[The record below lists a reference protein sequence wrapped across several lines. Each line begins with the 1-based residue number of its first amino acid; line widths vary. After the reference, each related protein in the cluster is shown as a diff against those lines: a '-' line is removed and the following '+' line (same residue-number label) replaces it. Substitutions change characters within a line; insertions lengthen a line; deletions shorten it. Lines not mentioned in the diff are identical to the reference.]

1 MKPLFLTDA
10 GASASGLS
18 NWLSALSKLN
28 LSTILAAAVIFLI
41 GYVVIKWAC
50 KLADKLLAR
59 NEKLD
64 ASIRAIIVN
73 VCRVLLLFLLILTC
87 ADKLGLPT
95 DSIITLLGTFGLA
108 FSLAMQ
114 NSLSNLAGGLFI
126 LGSKPFETGDY
137 ISLPGA
143 EGTVTQIGFI
153 HTLLTTVDN
162 KQIHVPNSTITGSVV
177 TNFSQCKTRR
187 IDLTIPVS
195 YDCSLHDAK
204 VIIESVIARD
214 SRVLSQPDVPF
225 VRVWDLGAS
234 AVDIAVRVWCDAGDY
249 WELRSWLLE
258 NIKNELDKQ
267 GIVIPYSQLDVH
279 VIDKK

>member
-1 MKPLFLTDA
+1 MNMMYLTA
-10 GASASGLS
+10 AEGTAEGGA
-18 NWLSALSKLN
+18 WLSALSKLN
-28 LSTILAAAVIFLI
+28 LHSILAALVILLV
-41 GYVVIKWAC
+41 GYVLVKWVC
-50 KLADKLLAR
+50 KLLDKLLSR
-59 NEKLD
+59 NGKLD
-64 ASIRAIIVN
+64 ASIRSILVN
-73 VCRVLLLFLLILTC
+73 VIRILLLFLLLLTC

-137 ISLPGA
+137 VSVAGA

-153 HTLLTTVDN
+153 HTALTTVDN
-162 KQIHVPNSTITGSVV
+162 KVIHVPNSTITGSVV
-177 TNFSQCKTRR
+177 TNFSSSQRR
-187 IDLTIPVS
+187 VDLTIPVS
-195 YDCSLHDAK
+195 YDCSLDQAK
-204 VIIESVIARD
+204 AVIEGVIARD
-214 SRVLSQPDVPF
+214 SRVLQEPAAPF

-234 AVDIAVRVWCDAGDY
+234 AVDIAVRVWCDGNDY

-258 NIKNELDKQ
+258 NIKNELDKE

-279 VIDKK
+279 LIDKK